1 MAYDTSE
8 AVAKFLSG
16 FQMEITHRGKGTFTP
31 DHVKYS
37 LTIANGG
44 KDFSTTFESNPHV
57 HGEPTITQVFGALAS
72 DAMVVRDY
80 GMDEFVDEFCD
91 GMKPSA
97 AIRAYNSCKE
107 TYDWMRDGLYL
118 SNGDI
123 ASLSEVISENE
134 DEVNTLVEK
143 AASERAA
150 RYAYDHPKLPKGFV
164 TIEQLKG
171 DSMEP
176 KPKERIVFD
185 EDSYYGDE
193 GEEMAIND
201 LMERDGLTEDEV
213 REDFTDDEIF
223 NHQMEMKDFD
233 YEEEMRALAAFFNGE
248 KSDMS
253 DFVNP
258 YGGNHILVSGSVGR
272 WNGTSTGIAVYKDF
286 DAATDCS
293 PSRFGQGNFFADCE
307 IQKVWDENGTL
318 YLAGAHHD
326 GRVSVEMRQ
335 LTDEGERLW
344 GQLDYEDYL
353 PLEGLTAMG
362 KHYELGDENQ
372 FIHDLYNSPELCAA
386 PRYVEQSFGCPS
398 EEYEKEEGTLPHDF
412 TTGKWRVHLIYPGE
426 RYGLDGCL
434 TYELNAYSGAPAAA
448 HRASYPLVE
457 FYDTSQDA
465 ARFPGGQF
473 VSRYYMT
480 DLLEDNSIAVS
491 LDTMLKNGNQFS
503 LDGGI
508 PAWTVEGDDLA
519 KVNDFLKKSCMEFCG
534 SLPGDEKDED
544 SYSLTGEA
552 KDATASRNGL
562 SRNQMGIEE
571 KAAECKE
578 AATALANDNAL

>member
-1 MAYDTSE
+1 
-8 AVAKFLSG
+8 
-16 FQMEITHRGKGTFTP
+16 
-31 DHVKYS
+31 
-37 LTIANGG
+37 
-44 KDFSTTFESNPHV
+44 
-57 HGEPTITQVFGALAS
+57 
-72 DAMVVRDY
+72 
-80 GMDEFVDEFCD
+80 
-91 GMKPSA
+91 
-97 AIRAYNSCKE
+97 
-107 TYDWMRDGLYL
+107 
-118 SNGDI
+118 
-123 ASLSEVISENE
+123 
-134 DEVNTLVEK
+134 
-143 AASERAA
+143 
-150 RYAYDHPKLPKGFV
+150 
-164 TIEQLKG
+164 
-171 DSMEP
+171 MEP

-185 EDSYYGDE
+185 EDLYYGDE

-201 LMERDGLTEDEV
+201 LMERDGLTEGEV

-233 YEEEMRALAAFFNGE
+233 YEEEMRALATFFNGE

-272 WNGTSTGIAVYKDF
+272 W
-286 DAATDCS
+286 
-293 PSRFGQGNFFADCE
+293 
-307 IQKVWDENGTL
+307 NGTL

-362 KHYELGDENQ
+362 KHYELGDENR
-372 FIHDLYNSPELCAA
+372 FVHDLYNSPELCAA

-480 DLLEDNSIAVS
+480 DLLEDDSIAVS
-491 LDTMLKNGNQFS
+491 LDTILKNGNQFS

-519 KVNDFLKKSCMEFCG
+519 KVNDFLKKSCMEFSG

-544 SYSLTGEA
+544 GYSLSGEA

-578 AATALANDNAL
+578 AATVLANGNAL

>member
-1 MAYDTSE
+1 
-8 AVAKFLSG
+8 
-16 FQMEITHRGKGTFTP
+16 
-31 DHVKYS
+31 
-37 LTIANGG
+37 
-44 KDFSTTFESNPHV
+44 
-57 HGEPTITQVFGALAS
+57 
-72 DAMVVRDY
+72 
-80 GMDEFVDEFCD
+80 
-91 GMKPSA
+91 
-97 AIRAYNSCKE
+97 
-107 TYDWMRDGLYL
+107 
-118 SNGDI
+118 
-123 ASLSEVISENE
+123 
-134 DEVNTLVEK
+134 
-143 AASERAA
+143 
-150 RYAYDHPKLPKGFV
+150 
-164 TIEQLKG
+164 
-171 DSMEP
+171 MEP

-193 GEEMAIND
+193 GAEWAVND
-201 LMERDGLTEDEV
+201 LMERKGLTEDEV
-213 REDFTDDEIF
+213 R
-223 NHQMEMKDFD
+223 DFD
-233 YEEEMRALAAFFNGE
+233 YEEEMRALTAFFDGK

-253 DFVNP
+253 DFINP
-258 YGGNHILVSGSVGR
+258 YGGNHIFVAGSVEH
-272 WNGTSTGIAVYKDF
+272 WDDTIPVITVYKDF

-293 PSRFGQGNFFADCE
+293 PSRFGRGNVFADCE

-326 GRVSVEMRQ
+326 GCVSVEMRQ

-362 KHYELGDENQ
+362 KHYELGDEKQ

-386 PRYVEQSFGCPS
+386 PRYMEQSFGCPS
-398 EEYEKEEGTLPHDF
+398 EEYEKEEGALPHDF

-491 LDTMLKNGNQFS
+491 LDTMLKNGNPFS

-519 KVNDFLKKSCMEFCG
+519 KVNAFLKETCKKVFG
-534 SLPGDEKDED
+534 ILPGADADG
-544 SYSLTGEA
+544 YSLSGEA
-552 KDATASRNGL
+552 KEAAL
-562 SRNQMGIEE
+562 SRFALPENR
-571 KAAECKE
+571 KAALDMIRKLNESRDSNE
-578 AATALANDNAL
+578 NDLF

>member
-1 MAYDTSE
+1 MTYDTTE

-16 FQMEITHRGKGTFTP
+16 FQMKITNRERDTVAP
-31 DHVKYS
+31 DYYVKYS
-37 LTIANGG
+37 LTLSKGG
-44 KDFSTTFESNPHV
+44 KDFSTTFVSD
-57 HGEPTITQVFGALAS
+57 GEPTVTQVFSALAD
-72 DAMVVRDY
+72 DALTLRKY
-80 GMDEFVDEFCD
+80 STDEFVDKLYAQ
-91 GMKPSA
+91 GVKPSA
-97 AIRAYNSCKE
+97 ALRAYDSCKE
-107 TYDWMRDGLYL
+107 TNLWMQDELYL
-118 SNGDI
+118 SGW
-123 ASLSEVISENE
+123 
-134 DEVNTLVEK
+134 
-143 AASERAA
+143 
-150 RYAYDHPKLPKGFV
+150 
-164 TIEQLKG
+164 
-171 DSMEP
+171 
-176 KPKERIVFD
+176 
-185 EDSYYGDE
+185 
-193 GEEMAIND
+193 
-201 LMERDGLTEDEV
+201 
-213 REDFTDDEIF
+213 EI
-223 NHQMEMKDFD
+223 
-233 YEEEMRALAAFFNGE
+233 
-248 KSDMS
+248 
-253 DFVNP
+253 
-258 YGGNHILVSGSVGR
+258 
-272 WNGTSTGIAVYKDF
+272 
-286 DAATDCS
+286 
-293 PSRFGQGNFFADCE
+293 
-307 IQKVWDENGTL
+307 
-318 YLAGAHHD
+318 LAGAHHD

-372 FIHDLYNSPELCAA
+372 FVHDLYNSPELCAA

-398 EEYEKEEGTLPHDF
+398 EEYEKEEGTLPHNF

-491 LDTMLKNGNQFS
+491 IDTMLKNGNQFS

-544 SYSLTGEA
+544 GYSLSGEA

-578 AATALANDNAL
+578 AATVLANGNAL

>member
-1 MAYDTSE
+1 
-8 AVAKFLSG
+8 
-16 FQMEITHRGKGTFTP
+16 
-31 DHVKYS
+31 
-37 LTIANGG
+37 
-44 KDFSTTFESNPHV
+44 
-57 HGEPTITQVFGALAS
+57 
-72 DAMVVRDY
+72 
-80 GMDEFVDEFCD
+80 
-91 GMKPSA
+91 
-97 AIRAYNSCKE
+97 
-107 TYDWMRDGLYL
+107 
-118 SNGDI
+118 
-123 ASLSEVISENE
+123 
-134 DEVNTLVEK
+134 
-143 AASERAA
+143 
-150 RYAYDHPKLPKGFV
+150 
-164 TIEQLKG
+164 
-171 DSMEP
+171 MEP

-185 EDSYYGDE
+185 EDLYYGDE

-201 LMERDGLTEDEV
+201 LMERDGLTEGEV

-293 PSRFGQGNFFADCE
+293 PSRFGQGNVFADCE

-362 KHYELGDENQ
+362 KHYELGDENR
-372 FIHDLYNSPELCAA
+372 FVHDLYNSPELCAA

-519 KVNDFLKKSCMEFCG
+519 KVNDFLKKSCMEFSG

-544 SYSLTGEA
+544 DYSLSGEA

-578 AATALANDNAL
+578 AATVLANENAL

>member
-1 MAYDTSE
+1 MAQDFGDDMGNALLNFVTRQTENYLRFGRGRERAFDWWQRHYKKEGNTPEQAKAMAEKQSSREQVVVPFGTSE
-8 AVAKFLSG
+8 EAAYYAQVCRENGTYAAAYTDKQGNGFLAFAKEDVKTVAG
-16 FQMEITHRGKGTFTP
+16 
-31 DHVKYS
+31 
-37 LTIANGG
+37 
-44 KDFSTTFESNPHV
+44 
-57 HGEPTITQVFGALAS
+57 
-72 DAMVVRDY
+72 
-80 GMDEFVDEFCD
+80 
-91 GMKPSA
+91 
-97 AIRAYNSCKE
+97 
-107 TYDWMRDGLYL
+107 
-118 SNGDI
+118 
-123 ASLSEVISENE
+123 
-134 DEVNTLVEK
+134 
-143 AASERAA
+143 
-150 RYAYDHPKLPKGFV
+150 YAPQF
-164 TIEQLKG
+164 
-171 DSMEP
+171 
-176 KPKERIVFD
+176 
-185 EDSYYGDE
+185 
-193 GEEMAIND
+193 
-201 LMERDGLTEDEV
+201 
-213 REDFTDDEIF
+213 
-223 NHQMEMKDFD
+223 
-233 YEEEMRALAAFFNGE
+233 
-248 KSDMS
+248 
-253 DFVNP
+253 NP

-293 PSRFGQGNFFADCE
+293 PSRFGQGNVFADCE

-362 KHYELGDENQ
+362 KHYELGDENR
-372 FIHDLYNSPELCAA
+372 FVHDLYNSPELCAA

-434 TYELNAYSGAPAAA
+434 TYELNAYSGSPAAA

-491 LDTMLKNGNQFS
+491 IDTMLKNGNQFS

-534 SLPGDEKDED
+534 SLPGDEKGED
-544 SYSLTGEA
+544 GYSLSGEA

-578 AATALANDNAL
+578 AATVLANGNAL

>member
-1 MAYDTSE
+1 
-8 AVAKFLSG
+8 
-16 FQMEITHRGKGTFTP
+16 
-31 DHVKYS
+31 
-37 LTIANGG
+37 
-44 KDFSTTFESNPHV
+44 
-57 HGEPTITQVFGALAS
+57 
-72 DAMVVRDY
+72 
-80 GMDEFVDEFCD
+80 
-91 GMKPSA
+91 
-97 AIRAYNSCKE
+97 
-107 TYDWMRDGLYL
+107 
-118 SNGDI
+118 
-123 ASLSEVISENE
+123 
-134 DEVNTLVEK
+134 
-143 AASERAA
+143 
-150 RYAYDHPKLPKGFV
+150 
-164 TIEQLKG
+164 
-171 DSMEP
+171 MEP

-185 EDSYYGDE
+185 EDLYYGDE

-293 PSRFGQGNFFADCE
+293 PSRFGQGNVFADCE

-335 LTDEGERLW
+335 LTDEGESLW

-362 KHYELGDENQ
+362 KHYELGDENR
-372 FIHDLYNSPELCAA
+372 FVHDLYNSPELCAA
-386 PRYVEQSFGCPS
+386 PRYAEQSFGCPS

-434 TYELNAYSGAPAAA
+434 TYELNAYSGVPAAA

-480 DLLEDNSIAVS
+480 DLLEDDSIAVS
-491 LDTMLKNGNQFS
+491 IDTMLKNGNQFS

-508 PAWTVEGDDLA
+508 PAWTVADWQDVPERETVFDAAGKPIGVTDKDLA
-519 KVNDFLKKSCMEFCG
+519 DAL
-534 SLPGDEKDED
+534 EKLCPEEQAIILLSYFAGWSDRRIGED
-544 SYSLTGEA
+544 
-552 KDATASRNGL
+552 
-562 SRNQMGIEE
+562 MGFPRSTVQNRR
-571 KAAECKE
+571 AR
-578 AATALANDNAL
+578 ALARLADILTEGGDPHGKGKD

>member
-1 MAYDTSE
+1 
-8 AVAKFLSG
+8 
-16 FQMEITHRGKGTFTP
+16 
-31 DHVKYS
+31 
-37 LTIANGG
+37 
-44 KDFSTTFESNPHV
+44 
-57 HGEPTITQVFGALAS
+57 
-72 DAMVVRDY
+72 
-80 GMDEFVDEFCD
+80 
-91 GMKPSA
+91 
-97 AIRAYNSCKE
+97 
-107 TYDWMRDGLYL
+107 
-118 SNGDI
+118 
-123 ASLSEVISENE
+123 
-134 DEVNTLVEK
+134 
-143 AASERAA
+143 
-150 RYAYDHPKLPKGFV
+150 
-164 TIEQLKG
+164 
-171 DSMEP
+171 MEP

-233 YEEEMRALAAFFNGE
+233 YEEKMRALAAFFNGE

-293 PSRFGQGNFFADCE
+293 PSRFGQGNVFADCE

-362 KHYELGDENQ
+362 KHYELGDENR
-372 FIHDLYNSPELCAA
+372 FVHDLYNSPELCAA

-519 KVNDFLKKSCMEFCG
+519 KVNDFLKKSCMEFSG

-544 SYSLTGEA
+544 GYSLTGEA
-552 KDATASRNGL
+552 KDATASRNGM

-578 AATALANDNAL
+578 AATDWLEGDDLAKVNVFLKETCKEAFGILPGADDGGYSLSGEAKEAALSRFALPENRKAALDVIRKLNESRDSNDNAL

>member
-1 MAYDTSE
+1 
-8 AVAKFLSG
+8 
-16 FQMEITHRGKGTFTP
+16 
-31 DHVKYS
+31 
-37 LTIANGG
+37 
-44 KDFSTTFESNPHV
+44 
-57 HGEPTITQVFGALAS
+57 
-72 DAMVVRDY
+72 
-80 GMDEFVDEFCD
+80 
-91 GMKPSA
+91 
-97 AIRAYNSCKE
+97 
-107 TYDWMRDGLYL
+107 
-118 SNGDI
+118 
-123 ASLSEVISENE
+123 
-134 DEVNTLVEK
+134 
-143 AASERAA
+143 
-150 RYAYDHPKLPKGFV
+150 
-164 TIEQLKG
+164 
-171 DSMEP
+171 MEP

-185 EDSYYGDE
+185 EDLYYGDE

-223 NHQMEMKDFD
+223 NHQMEMKDFALHPVSVRATFSPTARFRRSGTRTARFTLPVPTMTGA
-233 YEEEMRALAAFFNGE
+233 YPSRCVSSPMRANAFGDSSITRIICPSKGLPPWESTIGLA
-248 KSDMS
+248 
-253 DFVNP
+253 
-258 YGGNHILVSGSVGR
+258 LRTGSFT
-272 WNGTSTGIAVYKDF
+272 TSI
-286 DAATDCS
+286 
-293 PSRFGQGNFFADCE
+293 
-307 IQKVWDENGTL
+307 
-318 YLAGAHHD
+318 
-326 GRVSVEMRQ
+326 
-335 LTDEGERLW
+335 
-344 GQLDYEDYL
+344 
-353 PLEGLTAMG
+353 TAR
-362 KHYELGDENQ
+362 
-372 FIHDLYNSPELCAA
+372 NSAPP

-519 KVNDFLKKSCMEFCG
+519 KVNDFLKKSCMEFSG

-544 SYSLTGEA
+544 GYSLSGEA

-578 AATALANDNAL
+578 AATVLANGNAL

>member
-1 MAYDTSE
+1 MAYDTTE

-37 LTIANGG
+37 LTIASGG
-44 KDFSTTFESNPHV
+44 KDFFTTFESNPHV

-91 GMKPSA
+91 GMKPS
-97 AIRAYNSCKE
+97 
-107 TYDWMRDGLYL
+107 
-118 SNGDI
+118 
-123 ASLSEVISENE
+123 
-134 DEVNTLVEK
+134 
-143 AASERAA
+143 
-150 RYAYDHPKLPKGFV
+150 
-164 TIEQLKG
+164 
-171 DSMEP
+171 
-176 KPKERIVFD
+176 
-185 EDSYYGDE
+185 
-193 GEEMAIND
+193 
-201 LMERDGLTEDEV
+201 
-213 REDFTDDEIF
+213 
-223 NHQMEMKDFD
+223 
-233 YEEEMRALAAFFNGE
+233 
-248 KSDMS
+248 
-253 DFVNP
+253 
-258 YGGNHILVSGSVGR
+258 
-272 WNGTSTGIAVYKDF
+272 
-286 DAATDCS
+286 
-293 PSRFGQGNFFADCE
+293 
-307 IQKVWDENGTL
+307 
-318 YLAGAHHD
+318 
-326 GRVSVEMRQ
+326 
-335 LTDEGERLW
+335 
-344 GQLDYEDYL
+344 
-353 PLEGLTAMG
+353 
-362 KHYELGDENQ
+362 
-372 FIHDLYNSPELCAA
+372 AA

-434 TYELNAYSGAPAAA
+434 TYELNAYSGVPAAA

-480 DLLEDNSIAVS
+480 DLLEDDSIAVS

-519 KVNDFLKKSCMEFCG
+519 KVNDFLKKSCMEFSG

-544 SYSLTGEA
+544 GYSLSGEA

-578 AATALANDNAL
+578 AATVLANGNAL